1 MDKSINNLA
10 MHLTNVAIQKTA
22 ANYDKETGLSYTS
35 SLISLRPHAPVAEV
49 A

>member
-22 ANYDKETGLSYTS
+22 ANYDKETGILVYEPLSWDW
-35 SLISLRPHAPVAEV
+35 SLIP
-49 A
+49 